1 MRLPGGME
9 GGLALTVSGLAI
21 APVKALAVVSR
32 AELRVGPDGVAED
45 RRLFLITSAGK
56 IVTLRDFPALGS
68 VRPELDLAAG
78 RIAVEFPD
86 GSVVEGALTP
96 SYQRVAGTFLGK
108 RRAGQVVP
116 GPPAQALSAYLGQPV
131 HLVLAERIGVGWDEG
146 PVTMLG
152 SGSVDRVADAAP
164 AGRDLRRFRM
174 TVTVAGTAPFEE
186 ETWVGQRVRIGGLV
200 VAVTE
205 PLGRCVVI
213 TRSPDTGAPDWDGLR
228 ALARRRG
235 SNRIVL
241 GVVAR
246 VVRPGTVRL
255 GDQVAV
261 DVS

>member
-1 MRLPGGME
+1 MRLT
-9 GGLALTVSGLAI
+9 LIVSGLAI
-21 APVKALAVVSR
+21 APVKALAVLSR
-32 AELRVGPDGVAED
+32 TELAVGPDGVAED
-45 RRLFLITSAGK
+45 RRLFLITPAGK

-78 RIAVEFPD
+78 RIALEFPD
-86 GSVVEGALTP
+86 GSVVEGPLTP
-96 SYQRVAGTFLGK
+96 SDQQAAGTFLGK
-108 RRAGQVVP
+108 RRAGRVVP
-116 GPPAQALSAYLGQPV
+116 GPPAEALSDHLGQPV

-152 SGSVDRVADAAP
+152 SGSVDLVADAAS

-174 TVTVAGTAPFEE
+174 TVTVAGTTPFEE
-186 ETWVGQRVRIGGLV
+186 DTWVGRRVGIGELV
-200 VAVTE
+200 VTVTE

-213 TRSPDTGAPDWDGLR
+213 TRSPDTGTPDWDGLR

-235 SNRIVL
+235 PNGIIL

-261 DVS
+261 DAS